1 MTAKLGVPCVA
12 GAGSV
17 RVLLELWWMAYGW
30 KMAEVL
36 LNKRNYLL
44 IL

>member
-17 RVLLELWWMAYGW
+17 RVLLAWIMVDGIWGL
-30 KMAEVL
+30 
-36 LNKRNYLL
+36 R
-44 IL
+44 